1 MLVPSSTSAPFASL
15 SPEGRAPTP
24 SLAWTRTARLGAQ
37 APVSAAPRARA
48 ARHGPPVGPARD
60 VPSSGRRL
68 PRPQPRATIP
78 SQTSPSAPRTLPRA
92 RPQAPPA
99 LAPTPTAVRA
109 SPGRPQPRAMRPLC
123 RATRRRGGH
132 RGDGSRVRDAREAG
146 GRARV
151 RFHARRRRRG
161 VLRVVRMGDVPG
173 DGSRPTAGHG
183 RVRTR
188 DHGGGGETHSGGG
201 HRGGE
206 DARRRGSEAR
216 GVARGAGRQRTDVLL
231 EPNHGRDTLGPPVFV
246 VHLSWLGW
254 CVGGRTLRREV

>member
-48 ARHGPPVGPARD
+48 ARHGPPSA
-60 VPSSGRRL
+60 
-68 PRPQPRATIP
+68 PRAT
-78 SQTSPSAPRTLPRA
+78 SPPQAVGFPDPNRA
-92 RPQAPPA
+92 RPSPRKPLPPPPHPPSRPPQAPPA

-206 DARRRGSEAR
+206 DARAEAQR
-216 GVARGAGRQRTDVLL
+216 LGAWRAARDA
-231 EPNHGRDTLGPPVFV
+231 N
-246 VHLSWLGW
+246 
-254 CVGGRTLRREV
+254 GRTYFWNRTTGETRWDHPCSSSTFRG